1 MEKYYAMSRKIMGIL
16 AVVLSLI
23 MTINEDISVKVAF
36 VILFFVVAVAA
47 GFLLAPISKQMIR
60 VGDSITNKLLRSL
73 YYVAILPVTLLV
85 AFVIY
90 IIIVYLFGQIDGDLG
105 TAIICVFLFTATTI
119 AVLVPYIQ
127 TLIVLVVRRKSEA
140 EKRA

>member
-16 AVVLSLI
+16 AVVISLI
-23 MTINEDISVKVAF
+23 MTVNEDISVKVAF

-90 IIIVYLFGQIDGDLG
+90 IIIVYLFSQIDGDLG